1 MIVDINTILECSIDE
16 AVTQVKTPR
25 LLEFVA
31 APVVRFVPVSPPVF
45 PREWSAGEY
54 SVALRLFGAVPI
66 GRQVIVISMPPTE
79 TGFTVRDA
87 GHSALIN
94 TWDHL
99 INIRPH
105 ERGCHYRDRVEV
117 RAGVLT
123 PVVWLFAQLFY
134 RHRQRRWRALVARN
148 FDYGAA

>member
-1 MIVDINTILECSIDE
+1 MIVDISTILECSLDE
-16 AVTQVKTPR
+16 AVTHVKTPR

-31 APVVRFVPVSPPVF
+31 APLVRFVPVSPPVF
-45 PREWSAGEY
+45 PEAWSAGEY
-54 SVALRLFGAVPI
+54 SVALRLFGVVPF
-66 GRQVIVISMPPTE
+66 GKQAIVISMPPTE

-94 TWDHL
+94 TWNH
-99 INIRPH
+99 IITITPH
-105 ERGCHYRDRVEV
+105 GSGCHYRDRVEV

-123 PVVWLFAQLFY
+123 PFVWLLAQFFY